1 MDRSGVNSNSNQAE
15 ADMSENSTALPKQ
28 IKVTQTRE
36 IREVVPGDVWRQK
49 YFPYAPRGFTAQS
62 PQLERGEEDVP
73 PPIDAKVQKEGLLA
87 FLNNP
92 TLPMTYIVTGD
103 ESMCE
108 YFAAFLVQ
116 AHMQRLGSNAKVEW
130 DRIYNTY
137 NNHLLKTY
145 GERERENDDPTMIV
159 LSNLSP
165 LSSETALGKVRD
177 VLARF
182 SNIPRV
188 VVAAKE
194 DPISFAATRLYVKS
208 VNAIAYF
215 QNPLIKSIEVF

>member
-1 MDRSGVNSNSNQAE
+1 
-15 ADMSENSTALPKQ
+15 MSEQNSIALPKQ
-28 IKVTQTRE
+28 IKVTQTRA
-36 IREVVPGDVWRQK
+36 IKEVVPGDVWRQK
-49 YFPYAPRGFTAQS
+49 YFAYAPRGFTAQS
-62 PQLERGEEDVP
+62 PLLERGEDDVP
-73 PPIDAKVQKEGLLA
+73 VLIDAKVQKEGLLA

-103 ESMCE
+103 EGMAE

-116 AHMQRLGSNAKVEW
+116 AHMERLGSAAKVEW
-130 DRIYNTY
+130 DRIYNSY

-145 GERERENDDPTMIV
+145 GERERENDDPTMVVI
-159 LSNLSP
+159 SNLSP
-165 LSSETALGKVRD
+165 LSSDIALGKARD
-177 VLARF
+177 VLTRF
-182 SNIPRV
+182 SSIPRV

>member
-1 MDRSGVNSNSNQAE
+1 
-15 ADMSENSTALPKQ
+15 MSEKNSTALPKQ

-62 PQLERGEEDVP
+62 TQLERGEEDVP
-73 PPIDAKVQKEGLLA
+73 VPIDAKVQKEGLLA
-87 FLNNP
+87 FLTNP

-103 ESMCE
+103 EGMAE
-108 YFAAFLVQ
+108 YFAAFLIQ
-116 AHMQRLGSNAKVEW
+116 AHMERMGGGANVEW
-130 DRIYNTY
+130 DRMYNTY
-137 NNHLLKTY
+137 TNRLFKTY
-145 GERERENDDPTMIV
+145 GERPNANTDPTMIV
-159 LSNLSP
+159 LSDLSP
-165 LSSETALGKVRD
+165 LSSDIALGKTRD
-177 VLARF
+177 ILSRF
-182 SNIPRV
+182 SDIPRV

-194 DPISFAATRLYVKS
+194 DPISFAATRLYAKS

>member
-1 MDRSGVNSNSNQAE
+1 
-15 ADMSENSTALPKQ
+15 MSDKYSIELPKH
-28 IKVTQTRE
+28 IRVTRTKE
-36 IREVVPGDVWRQK
+36 INSVVPGDVWRQK
-49 YFPYAPRGFTAQS
+49 YFTYAPRGFTAQS
-62 PQLERGEEDVP
+62 SEIERGDDNIP
-73 PPIDAKVQKEGLLA
+73 PVIDASVQKDGLRA
-87 FLNNP
+87 FLKNP
-92 TLPMTYIVTGD
+92 ALPMTYIVTGD
-103 ESMCE
+103 EGMAE

-116 AHMQRLGSNAKVEW
+116 SHMERLGHLAKVEW
-130 DRIYNTY
+130 ERVYNTY

-165 LSSETALGKVRD
+165 LSDSVALGKVRD

-182 SNIPRV
+182 SSIPRV